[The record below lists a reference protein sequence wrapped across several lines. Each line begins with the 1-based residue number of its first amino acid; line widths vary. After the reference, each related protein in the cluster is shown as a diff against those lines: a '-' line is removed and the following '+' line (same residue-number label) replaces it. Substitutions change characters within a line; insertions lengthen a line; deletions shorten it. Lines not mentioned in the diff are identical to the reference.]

1 MSPKPDVRTARKA
14 QILSAATDVFARLGF
29 RNARMDDVVAE
40 TGLSKGALYWYFKS
54 KDELVIGILDKLL
67 ARELAHLNALQEEG
81 GPATRRLEKFVEF
94 AVEDFQKLLP
104 LLPMYYEFFA
114 LAARH
119 KTIQLMF
126 SRYFRSFMD
135 VLVPI
140 IQQGIN
146 QGEFRPVDARE
157 AAIALGAALEGT
169 VLLMIYD
176 PDNVDLSR
184 HLRSSAGFVLD
195 GLRFQS

>member
-1 MSPKPDVRTARKA
+1 MSPRPDVSEARKA
-14 QILSAATDVFARLGF
+14 QILTAATTVFARLGF
-29 RNARMDDVVAE
+29 RSARMDDVVAE

-54 KDELVIGILDKLL
+54 KDDLVIGILDKLL
-67 ARELAHLNALQEEG
+67 ARELAHLHALQEDG
-81 GPATRRLEKFVEF
+81 GPASVRLEQFI
-94 AVEDFQKLLP
+94 ALAIEDLNNLLP

-135 VLVPI
+135 ILIPI
-140 IQQGIN
+140 IQDGIDR
-146 QGEFRPVDARE
+146 GEFRQVDARE

-176 PDNVDLSR
+176 PENVDLSR
-184 HLRSSAGFVLD
+184 HLKSSAAFVLY
-195 GLRFQS
+195 GLQKTS

>member
-1 MSPKPDVRTARKA
+1 
-14 QILSAATDVFARLGF
+14 
-29 RNARMDDVVAE
+29 
-40 TGLSKGALYWYFKS
+40 LSKGALYWYFKS
-54 KDELVIGILDKLL
+54 KDELVIGILDRLL
-67 ARELAHLNALQEEG
+67 ARELAHLHALEEEEG
-81 GPATRRLEKFVEF
+81 SAVLRLEKFVDF

-119 KTIQLMF
+119 RTIQLMF

-135 VLVPI
+135 VLIPI
-140 IQQGIN
+140 IQQGIDR
-146 QGEFRPVDARE
+146 GEFRPVNARE

-176 PDNVDLSR
+176 PENVDLTR

-195 GLRFQS
+195 GLRVQN